1 MKDLKLKGW
10 VDGILSTRSRAEIA
24 TAHWFAVKP
33 VPDMVKATLV
43 IGDERVFTESEVKSK
58 DEDMKWALNWINNE
72 AKHLRER
79 GEPQEAL
86 EVALEMM
93 LERHGIV
100 LDPA

>member
-1 MKDLKLKGW
+1 MAKKITGVALQLGNRKWRFNEEAG
-10 VDGILSTRSRAEIA
+10 APMA
-24 TAHWFAVKP
+24 TEQR
-33 VPDMVKATLV
+33 ATLV
-43 IGDERVFTESEVKSK
+43 IGDERVLTLSEVVAK
-58 DEDMKWALNWINNE
+58 DEDLKWALNWINNE

-86 EVALEMM
+86 EVALDMI